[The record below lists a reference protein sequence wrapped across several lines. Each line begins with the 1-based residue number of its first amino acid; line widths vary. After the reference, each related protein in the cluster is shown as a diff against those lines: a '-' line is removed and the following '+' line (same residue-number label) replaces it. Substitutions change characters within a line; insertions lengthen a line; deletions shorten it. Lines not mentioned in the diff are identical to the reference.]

1 MTDINKVLIHCT
13 ANWHVVIENATIKEQ
28 ALRGKSAL
36 LASAIRYLLF
46 IDTEIIQRQLSKQSH
61 RPKKLHT
68 RYGR

>member
-1 MTDINKVLIHCT
+1 MHFTSNWPGVTDLGNT
-13 ANWHVVIENATIKEQ
+13 TIKEQ
-28 ALRGKSAL
+28 AFRGKSAL